1 MIGQQARAGDAV
13 PACLTRAVR
22 ALGANEAK
30 LIDSHDL
37 RYAKQNSFE
46 EVHMKTAFEFI
57 KANPVFHIATVDEGK
72 ARVRPF
78 GFIMKRNN
86 TLYFCTNKTKE
97 VYKQLKQ
104 NPDIEIS
111 DMGNN
116 GTWLRIRGR
125 IAFDETREAKAQA
138 FKESPNLLKIY
149 PKGADDE
156 LFVTFYFTEA
166 VATVFSFSG
175 APKNIPLI

>member
-1 MIGQQARAGDAV
+1 MDTV
-13 PACLTRAVR
+13 
-22 ALGANEAK
+22 
-30 LIDSHDL
+30 
-37 RYAKQNSFE
+37 
-46 EVHMKTAFEFI
+46 FEFI
-57 KANPVFHIATVDEGK
+57 KANPVFHIATVDGDK

-86 TLYFCTNKTKE
+86 TLYFCTNKTKD

-111 DMGNN
+111 DMGSDGN
-116 GTWLRIRGR
+116 TWLRIRGR
-125 IAFDETREAKAQA
+125 IAFDETRETKVQA
-138 FKESPNLLKIY
+138 FKEAPNLLKLY

-166 VATVFSFSG
+166 VATVFSFTG
-175 APKNIPLI
+175 TPKNISLI

>member
-1 MIGQQARAGDAV
+1 MDTV
-13 PACLTRAVR
+13 
-22 ALGANEAK
+22 
-30 LIDSHDL
+30 
-37 RYAKQNSFE
+37 
-46 EVHMKTAFEFI
+46 FEFI
-57 KANPVFHIATVDEGK
+57 KASPVFHIATVDGVK

-78 GFIMKRNN
+78 GFMMKRNN

-111 DMGNN
+111 DMGSN
-116 GTWLRIRGR
+116 GSTWLRIRGR
-125 IAFDETREAKAQA
+125 ITFDETREAKVQA
-138 FKESPNLLKIY
+138 FQEAPNLLKMY

-166 VATVFSFSG
+166 VATLFSFTA
-175 APKNIPLI
+175 APKNVPLI